1 MTYCCPVPLP
11 KTLPARRPP
20 GRPRADHGPV
30 LDRQELLEAA
40 ARQFARGYGACSV
53 RALAREL
60 GVSQSAVQHHARTKQ
75 DLLQAVV
82 DEVVVPRARA
92 ALVRAHDL
100 VREGQDAGPNGLTLL
115 LRDRVS
121 DLATHA
127 GLVSA
132 VLGDRSAGSD
142 GRRRLVLDA
151 LRPLRE
157 QGSAA
162 LWALAD
168 QGLSRPLSPVTWMA
182 LSLWALPALTQAWPV
197 LTELGLADDRSLE
210 DVLSEVAD
218 LLTWGAAARS

>member
-1 MTYCCPVPLP
+1 MTYYLP
-11 KTLPARRPP
+11 MPLPARRPP

-30 LDRQELLEAA
+30 LERQELLEAA

-82 DEVVVPRARA
+82 DELVVPRAHA
-92 ALVRAHDL
+92 ALVRANGL
-100 VREGQDAGPNGLTLL
+100 VREGADAGPAGLPLL

-121 DLATHA
+121 ALATHA

-142 GRRRLVLDA
+142 VRRRLLLDA
-151 LRPLRE
+151 LRPLHE
-157 QGSAA
+157 QGTVA
-162 LWALAD
+162 LRALAD
-168 QGLSRPLSPVTWMA
+168 QGLSRPLTPATWMA
-182 LSLWALPALTQAWPV
+182 LSLWALPALSQAWPA
-197 LTELGLADDRSLE
+197 LSGLGLTGEQSLE
-210 DVLSEVAD
+210 DMLSEVAD
-218 LLTWGAAARS
+218 LLAWGAVPRP

>member
-1 MTYCCPVPLP
+1 MTYCLPMPLP
-11 KTLPARRPP
+11 ADRPP
-20 GRPRADHGPV
+20 GRPRSDHGPV
-30 LDRQELLEAA
+30 LDRQELVEAA

-75 DLLQAVV
+75 DLLQVVV
-82 DEVVVPRARA
+82 DELVVPRARA
-92 ALVRAHDL
+92 ALVRSHDL
-100 VREGQDAGPNGLTLL
+100 VREGPDAGPTGLALL

-121 DLATHA
+121 ALATHA

-142 GRRRLVLDA
+142 VRRRLVLDA

-162 LWALAD
+162 LRALAD
-168 QGLSRPLSPVTWMA
+168 RGLSRPLSPATWTA
-182 LSLWALPALTQAWPV
+182 LSLWALPALAQAWPV
-197 LTELGLADDRSLE
+197 LDELGLTDDRSLE
-210 DVLSEVAD
+210 DMLSEVAD
-218 LLTWGAAARS
+218 LLTWGAAPRP